1 MAEAK
6 EKKTGQTE
14 NPANADQV
22 TVNEQ
27 TTDTP
32 VAPVTVDMEALK
44 ASMMAEMK
52 AELKAEME
60 AEAAAKNKSVPMT
73 EKEIAYWDEKV
84 TYHVPWIEGEDEEIT
99 VIHNG
104 VIYKVLRGE
113 EVKIP
118 RKILDILLNS
128 EKQKREFSKQKKG
141 LKNQELQA

>member
-6 EKKTGQTE
+6 NKKDGQNTGTPE
-14 NPANADQV
+14 N
-22 TVNEQ
+22 TG
-27 TTDTP
+27 T
-32 VAPVTVDMEALK
+32 PVTVDMEALK
-44 ASMMAEMK
+44 ASMMADLR
-52 AELKAEME
+52 AELKAEQA

-73 EKEIAYWDEKV
+73 DEEKAYWDEKV
-84 TYHVPWIEGEDEEIT
+84 TYHVPWIEGEEEEIT

-118 RKILDILLNS
+118 RKILAILLNS
-128 EKQKREFSKQKKG
+128 EKQKRAFAQQKKG